1 MAELL
6 LELFSEEIPARM
18 QARAADD
25 LRQLVADRLA
35 KAGLAHDGGRAFAT
49 PRRLALVFA
58 GIPDAQ
64 PDLSEERKG
73 PRVGSPQPAIDGFLR
88 GAGVASLD
96 QCEQRQTD
104 KGEFWFAV
112 IRKSGRPTRALLPA
126 LVTAAVA
133 ALSWPKSMRFGHSTF
148 RWVRP
153 LHRVLCLFDGRPLDG
168 ALVLDEQTGLP
179 FGDRTSGH
187 RFLAPAEFA
196 VSGFADY
203 EAKLAD
209 ARVILDPAG
218 RAQRILDAARTLA
231 AAEQLTLR
239 EDPGL
244 LAEVAGLVEWPVVLA
259 GRIDDAFM
267 DVPAEVLVT
276 SMRTHQKY
284 FALDRADGSLA
295 PRFLV
300 VANVDSADGGAAIV
314 AGNERVL
321 RARLSDAKFF
331 WDQDR
336 KVRLGDRVPA
346 LERVVFHARL
356 GSMGERVVRLQA
368 LAAELAGAIP
378 GCDRDAARSAAGL
391 AKADLTSGMVGE
403 FPELQGVMGR
413 YYARH
418 DGERDDIADAIAQ
431 HYAPLGPAD
440 RCPTAPVAV
449 AVALADKIDA
459 VVGFFAIDEK
469 PTGSKDPFALRRA
482 ALGIIRLI
490 VENKLRLA
498 LAPAFDAALDLYRPT
513 LGAAAPT
520 SVAAD
525 LLDFLG
531 DRLKVHLRGEG
542 VRHDLIAA
550 VFGTGGEDDIVRL
563 MARMEALGR
572 FLASEDGANLLV
584 AYRRA
589 SNIVRIEEKK
599 DGPHDG
605 PVDAGALAEAE
616 ERALADALADAS
628 PRVAAAV
635 AGEQYAAA
643 MRLVAGLRGPVDA
656 FFDRVTVN
664 APDAALRANRL
675 RLLSEIRRTLDR
687 LADFS
692 RIEG

>member
-25 LRQLVADRLA
+25 LLRLVTDGLA
-35 KAGLAHDGGRAFAT
+35 KAGLAHAGGRAYAT
-49 PRRLALVFA
+49 PRRLVVVVD
-58 GIPDAQ
+58 GVPDAQ
-64 PDLSEERKG
+64 PDLAEERKG
-73 PRVGSPQPAIDGFLR
+73 PRVGAAQPAIDGFLR
-88 GAGVASLD
+88 AAGVAD
-96 QCEQRQTD
+96 IGQCEKRATD
-104 KGEFWFAV
+104 KGEFWFAI
-112 IRKSGRPTRALLPA
+112 IRKSGQPARAVLPGI
-126 LVTAAVA
+126 VTAAITG
-133 ALSWPKSMRFGHSTF
+133 LSWPKSMRFGHSQF

-153 LHRVLCLFDGRPLDG
+153 LHRILCLFDGRPLDG
-168 ALVLDEQTGLP
+168 QVALDEHTALP
-179 FGDRTSGH
+179 FTDRSSGH
-187 RFLAPAEFA
+187 RFLAPEEFA
-196 VSGFADY
+196 VTGFADL
-203 EAKLAD
+203 EAKLLE
-209 ARVILDPAG
+209 ARVVLNP
-218 RAQRILDAARTLA
+218 AARAARITEGATALA
-231 AAEQLTLR
+231 AAEGLVLR
-239 EDPGL
+239 EDAGL
-244 LAEVAGLVEWPVVLA
+244 LAEVAGLVEWPVPLV

-284 FALDRADGSLA
+284 FALDRADGALA
-295 PRFLV
+295 PRFVV
-300 VANVDSADGGAAIV
+300 VANIDTADHGRAIV

-336 KVRLGDRVPA
+336 KTRLGDRVPA
-346 LERVVFHARL
+346 LDKVVFHARL
-356 GSMGERVVRLQA
+356 GTMGERVARLQA
-368 LAAELAGAIP
+368 LAAELAPSIP
-378 GCDRDAARSAAGL
+378 GCDRDLARSAAAL

-403 FPELQGVMGR
+403 FPELQGIMGR

-418 DGERDDIADAIAQ
+418 DGERDDVAEAIAQ
-431 HYAPLGPAD
+431 HYSPLGPAD
-440 RCPTAPVAV
+440 RCPTQPLAV

-459 VVGFFAIDEK
+459 LVGFFAIDEK

-490 VENKLRLA
+490 VENGLRLP
-498 LAPAFDAALDLYRPT
+498 LAATFDAALALYRPT
-513 LGAAAPT
+513 LGEAAPR
-520 SVAAD
+520 SVAAA

-542 VRHDLIAA
+542 ARHDLVAA

-563 MARMEALGR
+563 LARVAALGQ
-572 FLASEDGANLLV
+572 FLASDDGANLLV

-605 PVDAGALAEAE
+605 PVDPAALAEAE
-616 ERALADALADAS
+616 ERALARALAAAT
-628 PRVAAAV
+628 PGVAEAV
-635 AGEQYAAA
+635 EREQYGEA

-664 APDAALRANRL
+664 AADSALRANRL
-675 RLLSEIRRTLDR
+675 RLLSEIRRTLDSV
-687 LADFS
+687 ADFS